1 MLFVTG
7 PLHAGKRAFV
17 RAALGWDGAA
27 LAERAVWDVQD
38 LAAARCAGMG
48 DAAGCA
54 ALEALADELA
64 AREVVVATEVG
75 CGVVPLDAGERA
87 AREAAGRLSCLLAAR
102 ADTVVRVCCGLP
114 QVLKGTLPFSGAP
127 AARSEAG
134 GEGGRACC

>member
-7 PLHAGKRAFV
+7 PLHAGKRSFV
-17 RAALGWDGAA
+17 RAALGWDDAA
-27 LAERAVWDVQD
+27 LAARGVWDVQD
-38 LAAARCAGMG
+38 LAAARCA
-48 DAAGCA
+48 DAAGASCDA
-54 ALEALADELA
+54 ALAALADELA

-114 QVLKGTLPFSGAP
+114 QVLKGTLPLPRVAW
-127 AARSEAG
+127 EET